1 MNTRFKFALIL
12 HLNSDRHQGFALPMA
27 MMVGM
32 VMLVVGITMIVR
44 SQGDQSKAVAQQA
57 KSASI
62 AAAETG
68 LTRVQSMMNDSS
80 VRFIALYPMSSWST
94 AMSLANN
101 NTTVTINDT
110 GLNSAV
116 NSSAVSL
123 ACSTSDAATKIN
135 QIKAKLA
142 GLLVVANNSLTDIDP
157 NDPSKG
163 KFRLVNYTYTGTSGS
178 MPGST
183 AQTGGLVLEGRTNNA
198 GFGSASRLAVEVPI
212 SGTTSVIDTSSTA
225 PGLWLKK
232 GGVNDGTAFETSTT
246 TLSNNGARFA
256 ANVLFS
262 NCDNTL
268 SDDYVQS
275 VQVNRVQTVDATK
288 TAQKTNFPFPNLP
301 ANPATSAI
309 NLNSIASSITL
320 PRAGD
325 AVGAKGNYHYILDN
339 SANTTTITCT
349 GRGRNKVCSQ
359 PSGVTVTVT
368 KPTGADVWVYNN
380 IGTIS
385 ANVSLP
391 RATDVASSDGVY
403 RYLVNSVDANGN
415 TTITVSNTE
424 DVHFYLQGSMNFA
437 GSGELVH
444 NCDGVTDCNPKDFQI
459 FAYDSSGAGQI
470 RLKGNSRTDGFILAP
485 DYKLGKTG
493 NGAWYGSLFANSWGK
508 IQNCGSNN
516 GATAVTQTANWATI
530 PSDFLP
536 ASLSPKIG
544 NFTSYKQ
551 QPVE

>member
-1 MNTRFKFALIL
+1 MNTRFKFALIR
-12 HLNSDRHQGFALPMA
+12 HLNSDRQQGFALPMA

-44 SQGDQSKAVAQQA
+44 SQGDQSKVVAQQA
-57 KSASI
+57 KSASV

-68 LTRVQSMMNDSS
+68 LTRIQSMMNDSS
-80 VRFIALYPMSSWST
+80 VRFIALYPMASWST

-110 GLNSAV
+110 GLNSTV
-116 NSSAVSL
+116 NRTATSL
-123 ACSTSDAATKIN
+123 ACSTNDAATKID

-142 GLLVVANNSLTDIDP
+142 SLLVVANGSLTDIDP

-183 AQTGGLVLEGRTNNA
+183 SQTGGLVLQGQTSNT

-212 SGTTSVIDTSSTA
+212 SGDASMINTSDTA
-225 PGLWLKK
+225 PGLWIKK
-232 GGVNDGTAFETSTT
+232 GGVNDGTTFETAPT

-262 NCDNTL
+262 NCDSTL
-268 SDDYVQS
+268 SDAYVQS
-275 VQVNRVQTVDATK
+275 VQTNRVQTVDATK
-288 TAQKTNFPFPNLP
+288 TAQKTNFPFPSLP
-301 ANPATSAI
+301 ANPATNAI
-309 NLNSIASSITL
+309 NLNSITASLTL

-325 AVGAKGNYHYILDN
+325 TVGAKGNYHYILDN

-349 GRGRNKVCSQ
+349 GKGRNKVCSQ

-368 KPTGADVWVYNN
+368 KPTGADVFVYNN

-385 ANVSLP
+385 SNVSLP
-391 RATDVASSDGVY
+391 RGTDVASSDGVY
-403 RYLVNSVDANGN
+403 RYLVNSVDVNGN
-415 TTITVSNTE
+415 TNITISNAE
-424 DVHFYLQGSMNFA
+424 EVQFYLQGSMNFA
-437 GSGELVH
+437 GTGELVH

-470 RLKGNSRTDGFILAP
+470 CLKGNTRTDGFILAP

-516 GATAVTQTANWATI
+516 GATAVIQTANWANI
-530 PSDFLP
+530 PSDFRP
-536 ASLSPKIG
+536 ASFSPTIG
-544 NFTSYKQ
+544 NFMSYKQ